1 MKLINLVQIAGYLS
15 VDLVDGN
22 EDSIVLLSQLKDRG
36 FCLVSDFKQAAGIVN
51 ELPSWI
57 PTMIQDVR
65 SNPRRVDKRMS
76 YPYGGLE
83 KNAIGESRLGFLN
96 DAKETNKL
104 FECHKASRVL
114 VTITSANK
122 DLTAVILCSVQSLSD
137 FDKDRIV
144 VEGSI
149 CYREVDS
156 TTSSALESQ
165 KKKKREDE
173 AKVKTSPLQSLA
185 KSIHSV
191 KTIK

>member
-57 PTMIQDVR
+57 PTMIQDIR
-65 SNPRRVDKRMS
+65 SNPRRVEKRTS

-83 KNAIGESRLGFLN
+83 KNAIGEARLGLLEN
-96 DAKETNKL
+96 AKEANKL
-104 FECHKASRVL
+104 FECHKASRVI
-114 VTITSANK
+114 VTITSASK

-156 TTSSALESQ
+156 TTISAIESQ
-165 KKKKREDE
+165 RKQKREDE
-173 AKVKTSPLQSLA
+173 AKKKSNPLQSLA
-185 KSIHSV
+185 KSINSV
-191 KTIK
+191 KAIK